1 MFKYGTI
8 ATLVTSL
15 IACSSGMQATQTTA
29 NMAQT
34 IDGVVVRSV
43 SLDAREEQQLPPGQS
58 PTANREIGFAAVFVQ
73 LENTQNAE
81 ISLNI
86 QKIEIRDAVSGSVQ
100 LATTSPQVIR
110 LRPLENAV
118 NDFHLTNRIGY
129 RRGDRV
135 KAVITLQVNGET
147 RVIESDTVV
156 VERY

>member
-15 IACSSGMQATQTTA
+15 IACSTGMHVTQTAA
-29 NMAQT
+29 NMTQT
-34 IDGVVVRSV
+34 ISGVVVRSV
-43 SLDAREEQQLPPGQS
+43 SLDAREEQQLPPGQP
-58 PTANREIGFAAVFVQ
+58 PTANRDIGFAAVFVQ
-73 LENTQNAE
+73 LENTQNAD
-81 ISLNI
+81 ISLNV
-86 QKIEIRDAVSGSVQ
+86 QKIEIRDAGSGSVQ

-118 NDFHLTNRIGY
+118 NDFHLTNRRGY
-129 RRGDRV
+129 RQGDRV
-135 KAVITLQVNGET
+135 KAVITLQANGET